1 MAEAQENA
9 IKQAKIK
16 RRNCKG
22 ALTRQGKVVCHKLS
36 ANRPAEEIRK
46 ELKKYELAFE
56 DLLSKHEEYLM
67 LLDDDEQ
74 FEHEEAWMEDCQ
86 EIYLK
91 LSTDTEDFLKE
102 QLVLSQSAQE
112 KGIAET
118 SVTVS
123 APEGTTENSVSQDE
137 IHTENTANQKGKT
150 AISPSSYQSSQ
161 EHVAEVQNSIADN
174 VQGTDNVITNG
185 ITEQNTPPVNANGN
199 NTQSAFRM
207 EKPNMPKFSGDVR
220 EFAIFKADF
229 KHVVEARYSKHDSIT
244 ILRARLNGKPLELI
258 KGIGQDYDAAW
269 EHLES
274 IYGDPR
280 FVADTITRD
289 IARFK
294 PLRDGEDARFCDLV
308 HLVRRSFNTLSEV
321 GRQNDMDNN
330 HMLAIIEQKMCSD
343 DRKVWS
349 RFLETTKCHA
359 TLEALMS
366 WMTSEMKSRMRATAP
381 LRSSKPLNVN
391 QISAFEEKGTANHKC
406 WLCKVSTH
414 WTDQC
419 QKFTSMSP
427 SDRLKAVK
435 ENHGC
440 FSCLKRAGRDHKVSN
455 CSRRR
460 QCSESVNGSQCKY
473 FHHPLLHGANVT
485 NSAPGGGTPIH
496 YLYGYVPPNGVV
508 ILKLLI

>member
-1 MAEAQENA
+1 
-9 IKQAKIK
+9 
-16 RRNCKG
+16 
-22 ALTRQGKVVCHKLS
+22 
-36 ANRPAEEIRK
+36 
-46 ELKKYELAFE
+46 
-56 DLLSKHEEYLM
+56 M
-67 LLDDDEQ
+67 LLEDDEQ
-74 FEHEEAWMEDCQ
+74 FEHKEAWMEECQ

-91 LSTDTEDFLKE
+91 LSTDPEDFLKE
-102 QLVLSQSAQE
+102 QLVLSQSAHE
-112 KGIAET
+112 ESIAGT
-118 SVTVS
+118 SATVS
-123 APEGTTENSVSQDE
+123 APEETTGNSVSQDE

-174 VQGTDNVITNG
+174 VQGADNVITND
-185 ITEQNTPPVNANGN
+185 ITEQNTPPINANGN
-199 NTQSAFRM
+199 NTQLAFRM
-207 EKPNMPKFSGDVR
+207 EKPKMPKFSGDVR

-229 KHVVEARYSKHDSIT
+229 KHLVEARYHKRDSIT
-244 ILRARLNGKPLELI
+244 ILRASLNGKPLELI
-258 KGIGQDYDAAW
+258 RGIGQDYDAAW

-280 FVADTITRD
+280 FVADTITQD
-289 IARFK
+289 IARFE
-294 PLRDGEDARFCDLV
+294 PLREGEDARFCNSV

-349 RFLETTKCHA
+349 RFLETKKCHA

-381 LRSSKPLNVN
+381 LRSSKPLNVI
-391 QISAFEEKGTANHKC
+391 QVSAFEEKGTVNHKC

-419 QKFTSMSP
+419 QKCTSMSP

-440 FSCLKRAGRDHKVSN
+440 FSCLKRAGRDHNVSN
-455 CSRRR
+455 CSRRG
-460 QCSESVNGSQCKY
+460 QCSESFNGSQCKY
-473 FHHPLLHGANVT
+473 FHHPLLHGANAT
-485 NSAPGGGTPIH
+485 NSATALTVSSVTGSKQAILP
-496 YLYGYVPPNGVV
+496 V
-508 ILKLLI
+508 ILVEILGSENVKKQGNLLLDSGAQVSLIKLSVADELGLKGKKVTITIAKVGGEEEELITKLFRVRI

>member
-1 MAEAQENA
+1 M
-9 IKQAKIK
+9 
-16 RRNCKG
+16 
-22 ALTRQGKVVCHKLS
+22 
-36 ANRPAEEIRK
+36 
-46 ELKKYELAFE
+46 
-56 DLLSKHEEYLM
+56 
-67 LLDDDEQ
+67 
-74 FEHEEAWMEDCQ
+74 
-86 EIYLK
+86 
-91 LSTDTEDFLKE
+91 
-102 QLVLSQSAQE
+102 VLSQSAHE
-112 KGIAET
+112 KSIAET

-123 APEGTTENSVSQDE
+123 SPEETTENFVSHDE
-137 IHTENTANQKGKT
+137 IHTANTANQKGKT

-161 EHVAEVQNSIADN
+161 EDLAEEQNSIADN
-174 VQGTDNVITNG
+174 VQGADNVITNG

-207 EKPNMPKFSGDVR
+207 EKPKMPKFSGDVR

-229 KHVVEARYSKHDSIT
+229 KHLVEARYGKRDSIT
-244 ILRARLNGKPLELI
+244 ILQTSLIGKPLELI
-258 KGIGQDYDAAW
+258 KRIGQDYDAAW

-280 FVADTITRD
+280 FVADTITQD

-308 HLVRRSFNTLSEV
+308 NLVRRSFNTLSEV
-321 GRQNDMDNN
+321 GWQNDMDNN

-366 WMTSEMKSRMRATAP
+366 WMTSEMKSRTRATAP
-381 LRSSKPLNVN
+381 LSSKPLNVN
-391 QISAFEEKGTANHKC
+391 QISAFEEKGTVNHKC
-406 WLCKVSTH
+406 LLCKVSTH

-419 QKFTSMSP
+419 QKFTSLSP

-440 FSCLKRAGRDHKVSN
+440 FSCLKRAGRDHDVST
-455 CSRRR
+455 CSSIR
-460 QCSESVNGSQCKY
+460 QCSESFNGSQCKY
-473 FHHPLLHGANVT
+473 FHHPLLHGANAT
-485 NSAPGGGTPIH
+485 NSTTALTVSSVTGSKQAILP
-496 YLYGYVPPNGVV
+496 V
-508 ILKLLI
+508 ILVEFLGSENVKKQGNLLLDSGAQVSLINSVLRERK